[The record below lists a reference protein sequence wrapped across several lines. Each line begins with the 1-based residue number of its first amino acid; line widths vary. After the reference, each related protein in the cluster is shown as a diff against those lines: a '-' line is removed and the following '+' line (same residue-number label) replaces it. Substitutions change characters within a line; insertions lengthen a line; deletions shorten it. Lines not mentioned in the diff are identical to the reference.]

1 MKDRNYAGLST
12 LALSTGIAIGWAS
25 ALIAAAVSDSSFTP
39 AGLNVLTAIG
49 SGMIGIIGAYIGSHI
64 RRRNDKGSDDET
76 RGDSRSEK

>member
-1 MKDRNYAGLST
+1 MVQSAIVKERNYAGLSI

-25 ALIAAAVSDSSFTP
+25 ALIVAAINETNFTP

-64 RRRNDKGSDDET
+64 RHRNGRNGND
-76 RGDSRSEK
+76 RGG